1 MRAAFSILGLVVA
14 FAIVMFMMKN
24 QAKQLVPPVGKPMA
38 GASAAGAASAPGQLP
53 MPAAVGAQVQG
64 AIDQAAAARASE
76 AQP

>member
-24 QAKQLVPPVGKPMA
+24 QAKQLVPQVAKPVA
-38 GASAAGAASAPGQLP
+38 GASAASSSVGQLP
-53 MPAAVGAQVQG
+53 APAAVGAQVQS
-64 AIDQAAAARASE
+64 AIDQAAAKASD